1 MATSKSEQ
9 AHVYLAH
16 GASGSAASMA
26 PHVEGLHRRGIEAT
40 AVQLP
45 KRKAEAAV
53 EAYIGQIDG
62 GRPLVIGGHSF
73 GGRVASLVVASHP
86 KLEGGRR
93 IAGLVLFSYPLHR
106 PGAPDL
112 EARSAVFGE
121 IDCPVLFLSGES
133 DPFARIDL
141 LREAVRRLPDAVL
154 VTYPRL
160 GHGLLPVLD
169 DALDHVAR
177 FVDRLR

>member
-1 MATSKSEQ
+1 MAASAAEG

-26 PHVEGLHRRGIEAT
+26 PHVEGLHRRGIDAT

-45 KRKAEAAV
+45 KRKAEAAI
-53 EAYIGQIDG
+53 EPYLAQIDG

-73 GGRVASLVVASHP
+73 GGRVGSLLVASHP
-86 KLEGGRR
+86 KLERDRR

-112 EARSAVFGE
+112 EARSAIFSE
-121 IDCPVLFLSGES
+121 IDCPTLFLSGEA

-141 LREAVRRLPDAVL
+141 LREAVKRLPDGVL